1 MKRMIKMFAIT
12 IMAMMTMTSCYT
24 RIDAGHEGIKVNLYG
39 NNKGVDGVELVSGAV
54 WYNPFT
60 TAVYEYPTFVQTIDY
75 DPFEFNSKDG
85 SVFTFDPTIMLCI
98 ETGSAPEVFVKYRKD
113 LNEILETTLVPIIQ
127 DAFKEEINSRQD
139 NDLITNQTEFQNAIE
154 SRLAKELKTEKF
166 IVSKVTTG
174 IKYPDALVASI
185 NAKNKALQ
193 DELKI
198 INEQKVAEA
207 EAKKK
212 ITIAEGQAQV
222 EKIKA
227 ENDAQILKI
236 KADAESYY
244 NKTVSASLSSNLVQM
259 KALEKWDGQTP
270 IVNGGN
276 NTTFVDTN
284 KFIK

>member
-1 MKRMIKMFAIT
+1 MKKMIKLVAMAAIS
-12 IMAMMTMTSCYT
+12 MMMTSCYT
-24 RIDAGHEGIKVNLYG
+24 RVDAGHEGIKVNLYG
-39 NNKGVDGVELVSGAV
+39 NNKGVDDVELITGAV
-54 WYNPFT
+54 WYNPIT
-60 TAVYEYPTFVQTIDY
+60 TAVYEYPTFIQTVDY
-75 DPFEFNSKDG
+75 EPFNFNSKDG
-85 SVFTFDPTIMLCI
+85 SVFTFDPTIMLCVKS
-98 ETGSAPEVFVKYRKD
+98 GSAPDVFVKYRKD
-113 LNEILETTLVPIIQ
+113 LDEILETTLVPIIQ

-154 SRLAKELKTEKF
+154 TRLIEELGKENF

-174 IKYPDALVASI
+174 IQYPQALVASI

-212 ITIAEGQAQV
+212 ITIAEGDAQV

-227 ENDAQILKI
+227 ENEAQILKI
-236 KADAESYY
+236 KGDAEAYY
-244 NKTVSASLSSNLVQM
+244 NKTVAASLSTNLVQL
-259 KALEKWDGQTP
+259 KALEKWNGVTP
-270 IVNGGN
+270 AVNGAN
-276 NTTFVDTN
+276 NGTFIDAS